1 MNVKKP
7 KLIFVKSNRGWV
19 GDNPFIFLDTKKIR
33 STGWKPKFT
42 INQSIA
48 ITTKY
53 LLKNQWLLKE
63 IKYYYFRGI

>member
-1 MNVKKP
+1 MRTISKVLNLKP
-7 KLIFVKSNRGWV
+7 KIFFKGGRRGWI

-42 INQSIA
+42 IKKSVE

-53 LLKNQWLLKE
+53 LLDNQWLLK
-63 IKYYYFRGI
+63 KD